1 MAGSEPRLGITWMN
15 MHTQSATNR
24 RRSQEQERDLH
35 AYNPGAGRPEFV
47 QSQSVAPIAS
57 KKFGLVGANLSRA
70 NLGKADLSKADMRWA
85 KLSRADLTEASLREA
100 DLSTNADLTGAKLRK

>member
-47 QSQSVAPIAS
+47 QSQSLAPIAS
-57 KKFGLVGANLSRA
+57 KKFGLNLRVSSGELARMLVHVPWVGPRRTGAQHGIA
-70 NLGKADLSKADMRWA
+70 VTW
-85 KLSRADLTEASLREA
+85 
-100 DLSTNADLTGAKLRK
+100 LSTNLRGLPDRCRPER